1 MLLFSLLLAACA
13 AEDTCGGDTA
23 PAIATSTTTATGT
36 GTGTGGGTGGGS
48 GGPGAPPQNFFSL
61 LTETG
66 ACGDLVFY
74 GRNPDD
80 TLALV
85 VRLDGL
91 ASEARN
97 TGTEIVR
104 SWGLADV
111 GTDVR
116 VGVRQGMGVSGAVC
130 NPTGGGAAGESREW
144 GVRGGTLEVSASAD
158 EAGTVSASMVL
169 TDATFGLE
177 TATATGS
184 GTATGTDSGTGT
196 GTATNTS
203 VITGGDI
210 AIDAEI
216 PG

>member
-23 PAIATSTTTATGT
+23 PAIATSSATATGT
-36 GTGTGGGTGGGS
+36 GTGTGTGGGS

-74 GRNPDD
+74 AHNPDD
-80 TLALV
+80 TLALA

-97 TGTEIVR
+97 SGTEIVR

-116 VGVRQGMGVSGAVC
+116 VGVRQGMGVSSAVC
-130 NPTGGGAAGESREW
+130 NPTGGGAAGGESREW
-144 GVRGGTLEVSASAD
+144 GVRGGTLEVAASAD
-158 EAGTVSASMVL
+158 EAGTVHASMVL
-169 TDATFGLE
+169 TDAIFGLQ
-177 TATATGS
+177 TATD
-184 GTATGTDSGTGT
+184 TGTDTGT

-210 AIDAEI
+210 EIDAEI
-216 PG
+216 AG